1 MRNAHNKTVVDR
13 QSTSAELV
21 RALAIPNW
29 LHINKN
35 IYSLL
40 DTYAWHDAWNDS
52 ILATLLD
59 AASRGF
65 TSFKS
70 TGKKKKL

>member
-40 DTYAWHDAWNDS
+40 DTYDAWNDS